1 MATNRQKEAARR
13 NLAKIRGRLAI
24 QIYVG
29 NQDPGLAGN
38 RHMHALL
45 DELKIPH
52 GYQEFDGIAHNL
64 KLLAAK
70 VTTENFEI
78 AARSFGNSGR

>member
-1 MATNRQKEAARR
+1 
-13 NLAKIRGRLAI
+13 
-24 QIYVG
+24 
-29 NQDPGLAGN
+29 
-38 RHMHALL
+38 MHALL

-70 VTTENFEI
+70 VKTENFEF
-78 AARSFGNSGR
+78 AVRSFGRHGL